1 MSTFILFFVDF
12 YPQILLESQTAIVN
26 RTKMELIF
34 YNILSVIV
42 ILSVYIIMST
52 LLSIFKISKA
62 LDNTHTDLNILSCNI
77 KFFLFASLSFY
88 GFCIQN
94 SLSDSLFFFSLGIIY
109 LFMEYLFSKVAC
121 FVINLSIWQKV
132 KIYFDYLNDRQ

>member
-1 MSTFILFFVDF
+1 
-12 YPQILLESQTAIVN
+12 
-26 RTKMELIF
+26 MELIF

-52 LLSIFKISKA
+52 LVSIFKISKA